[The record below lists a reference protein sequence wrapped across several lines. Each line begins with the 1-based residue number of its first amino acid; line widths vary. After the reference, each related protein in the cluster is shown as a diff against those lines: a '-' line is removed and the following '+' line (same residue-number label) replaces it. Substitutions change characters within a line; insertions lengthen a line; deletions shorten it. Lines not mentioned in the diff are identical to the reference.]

1 MENIKPKINWRI
13 PLYGAIGF
21 IIGEIIV
28 DLISL
33 FLEISRITVN
43 TIELSMKYIIT
54 SVITSAIKGFIGS
67 TALGLA
73 LKDKKKILYL
83 ALAGAIG
90 FAIGAIFYIT
100 IIKLISNTNAF
111 LAIVLGSSIA
121 GAIGSTALGL
131 ALKDKK
137 KILYLALAG
146 AIGFAIAG
154 IIRCTI
160 GMGVIGL
167 IVRNAIV
174 GILLGLALAYMII
187 NEKN

>member
-28 DLISL
+28 DLIDL
-33 FLEISRITVN
+33 FLTISRIIVP
-43 TIELSMKYIIT
+43 TIELSIKYIIT
-54 SVITSAIKGFIGS
+54 MVIMSAIKGSIGSAAIGLALKNKKNILYLSLAGTIGFAVGSIFYITIIKLISDTNAFLAIILGSSIAGAIGS
-67 TALGLA
+67 TAIGLA

-83 ALAGAIG
+83 
-90 FAIGAIFYIT
+90 
-100 IIKLISNTNAF
+100 S
-111 LAIVLGSSIA
+111 
-121 GAIGSTALGL
+121 
-131 ALKDKK
+131 
-137 KILYLALAG
+137 LAG

-160 GMGVIGL
+160 GMGVIVL

-174 GILLGLALAYMII
+174 GILLGLAIAYTII
-187 NEKN
+187 D

>member
-28 DLISL
+28 DLIDL
-33 FLEISRITVN
+33 FLTISRIIVP
-43 TIELSMKYIIT
+43 TIELSIEYIIT
-54 SVITSAIKGFIGS
+54 MVIMSAIKGSIGS
-67 TALGLA
+67 AALGLA

-83 ALAGAIG
+83 
-90 FAIGAIFYIT
+90 
-100 IIKLISNTNAF
+100 S
-111 LAIVLGSSIA
+111 
-121 GAIGSTALGL
+121 
-131 ALKDKK
+131 
-137 KILYLALAG
+137 LAG

-160 GMGVIGL
+160 GLGIIAL

-174 GILLGLALAYMII
+174 GILLGLALIYTII
-187 NEKN
+187 KEEN

>member
-13 PLYGAIGF
+13 LLYGAIGF
-21 IIGEIIV
+21 IMGEIIV
-28 DLISL
+28 CLIDL
-33 FLEISRITVN
+33 FLMLSRTTIP
-43 TIELSMKYIIT
+43 TIEPSIKDIIT
-54 SVITSAIKGFIGS
+54 SVIMSAVKGSIGS
-67 TALGLA
+67 AALGLA

-83 ALAGAIG
+83 SLAGAIG

-121 GAIGSTALGL
+121 GAIGSAALGL

-137 KILYLALAG
+137 KILYLSLAG

-160 GMGVIGL
+160 GLGVIVL
-167 IVRNAIV
+167 IVRNSIV
-174 GILLGLALAYMII
+174 GILLGLALGLNPYH
-187 NEKN
+187 

>member
-90 FAIGAIFYIT
+90 FAI
-100 IIKLISNTNAF
+100 
-111 LAIVLGSSIA
+111 
-121 GAIGSTALGL
+121 
-131 ALKDKK
+131 
-137 KILYLALAG
+137 
-146 AIGFAIAG
+146 AG